1 MTPVLNQTR
10 STGFD
15 SGVMQLFNRVALFT
29 ELRTEQSSR
38 EMKAPMPRE
47 AVSLEEDMARA

>member
-1 MTPVLNQTR
+1 MTSVLNQTR

-15 SGVMQLFNRVALFT
+15 SEVMQLFNRVALVT
-29 ELRTEQSSR
+29 ELRTEQSSM

-47 AVSLEEDMARA
+47 AVSLEEAMARA